1 MRVRNSRRL
10 AMILAWVLRSSTNLA
25 PPPEISL
32 VGMSIPASQK
42 CVVKRWPHSARK
54 QKQKLSYWLHKKL
67 HERKDCGHY
76 YAAQEALARAEPYYS
91 KSLCG
96 VNDTRTRGGD
106 LDCSREFDARDCR
119 GARGQRTD
127 CRIPRE
133 QHHVQDRCAL
143 TQSDRGVGG
152 RKRVGIPYYVTYTGR
167 FFAMRRSP

>member
-76 YAAQEALARAEPYYS
+76 YGTFVSPWVSSIRHRHVRKMLSSSSRLLSYSSKNLLPTLRTNTYESISFLKPLPCCQRSARPRRAVLLKKP
-91 KSLCG
+91 L
-96 VNDTRTRGGD
+96 RG
-106 LDCSREFDARDCR
+106 
-119 GARGQRTD
+119 
-127 CRIPRE
+127 
-133 QHHVQDRCAL
+133 
-143 TQSDRGVGG
+143 
-152 RKRVGIPYYVTYTGR
+152 
-167 FFAMRRSP
+167 